1 MICLG
6 RGGHTVRKGRS
17 WVANPGISVSQ
28 PALCYTNALGTKVC
42 VVCVCPRV
50 HTCVRAAGVVSRL
63 VRTPRGSHKV
73 RCGGTR
79 QGGGTRQ
86 KDWSTKAMPPC
97 PLPPDNVQVG
107 QPGWEAAQPAVLVGE
122 RGSAGIPHSSPLQPT
137 WAPPLWH
144 LDLQGWRGGDI
155 RCIPPAL
162 VSHLACMGPFPCC
175 KMGLSLLPR
184 PFPGRRR

>member
-107 QPGWEAAQPAVLVGE
+107 QPGWEAAQPAVLVG
-122 RGSAGIPHSSPLQPT
+122 RGVVLEFPTPHLSSLPGPLHCGTWTFKAGEVGTSGAFLQP
-137 WAPPLWH
+137 
-144 LDLQGWRGGDI
+144 
-155 RCIPPAL
+155 
-162 VSHLACMGPFPCC
+162 S
-175 KMGLSLLPR
+175 
-184 PFPGRRR
+184 